1 MEIVPTT
8 QGKNTLKEMSPAL
21 KAAVQAIIDAKVEK
35 QVQEEIAVRMDKIR
49 TEMHLLKQMAEQ
61 I

>member
-1 MEIVPTT
+1 
-8 QGKNTLKEMSPAL
+8 MSPAL

-49 TEMHLLKQMAEQ
+49 TEMHLLKQMAE
-61 I
+61 